1 MLRPL
6 GVLALMVVLALA
18 TPARAE
24 EPSYPSRAVKIIVS
38 APPGGG
44 VDIVAR
50 VIADRLAKLW
60 GQPFVVENR
69 PGAGGNLGSESVAAA
84 EPDGYTLLAAQ
95 PAPLTTNVVLY
106 KKLNFDPAALEPLA
120 IMTSIPNTL
129 VVRTDFPANSV
140 QELIAYA
147 KANPGKV
154 NFGSQGV
161 GTTPHL
167 TGELFARLTGTKLTH
182 VPYRGTAQA
191 VNDLIA
197 GHLDLLFFQLDSVR
211 EQVQAKRAKMLAVTT
226 PERVPAMPE
235 VPTMDEAGVKGFR
248 SDTWNALAAPPKT
261 PPAIV
266 AKLNAGINEVLKQPD
281 TAEHLRGMNMTPIGG
296 APDGIKAFIKDETE
310 RWGDVIRAAKIT
322 ADYAERVASRVPA
335 KRAPRCIGG
344 ARWRARARAGTQC
357 NAATSRG
364 SFLFWPLGPGSRF
377 SRPGHERANS
387 RRAKRTVGHG
397 LKLTMSNSAVFFL
410 PAARLCA
417 PGLSVLFA
425 PALPEAS
432 V

>member
-1 MLRPL
+1 MLSKFSA
-6 GVLALMVVLALA
+6 LAVVVLTLA
-18 TPARAE
+18 APAIPTPARAQ
-24 EPSYPSRAVKIIVS
+24 PDPAAAYPNRAVKIIVS

-44 VDIVAR
+44 LDIAAR
-50 VIADRLAKLW
+50 VVADRLAKLW

-69 PGAGGNLGSESVAAA
+69 AGAGGNLGTEAVAGA

-95 PAPLTTNVVLY
+95 PAPLTTNVVMY

-129 VVRTDFPANSV
+129 VVRTDFPASSV

-226 PERVPAMPE
+226 PERVPAVPE

-261 PPAIV
+261 PAAIV

-322 ADYAERVASRVPA
+322 AD
-335 KRAPRCIGG
+335 
-344 ARWRARARAGTQC
+344 
-357 NAATSRG
+357 
-364 SFLFWPLGPGSRF
+364 
-377 SRPGHERANS
+377 
-387 RRAKRTVGHG
+387 
-397 LKLTMSNSAVFFL
+397 
-410 PAARLCA
+410 
-417 PGLSVLFA
+417 
-425 PALPEAS
+425 
-432 V
+432 

>member
-1 MLRPL
+1 MLPKFS
-6 GVLALMVVLALA
+6 ALA
-18 TPARAE
+18 VVALTVVALTLAASAVAPPAHAQAD
-24 EPSYPSRAVKIIVS
+24 PAAAYPNRAVKIIVS

-44 VDIVAR
+44 LDIAAR
-50 VIADRLAKLW
+50 VVADRLAKLW

-69 PGAGGNLGSESVAAA
+69 PGAGGNLGTEAVAGA

-95 PAPLTTNVVLY
+95 PAPLTTNVVMY

-226 PERVPAMPE
+226 PERVPAVPE

-261 PPAIV
+261 PAAIV

-322 ADYAERVASRVPA
+322 AD
-335 KRAPRCIGG
+335 
-344 ARWRARARAGTQC
+344 
-357 NAATSRG
+357 
-364 SFLFWPLGPGSRF
+364 
-377 SRPGHERANS
+377 
-387 RRAKRTVGHG
+387 
-397 LKLTMSNSAVFFL
+397 
-410 PAARLCA
+410 
-417 PGLSVLFA
+417 
-425 PALPEAS
+425 
-432 V
+432 

>member
-1 MLRPL
+1 MRRRAGL
-6 GVLALMVVLALA
+6 LALIVAFAVVP
-18 TPARAE
+18 PARAE
-24 EPSYPSRAVKIIVS
+24 DPNYPSRAVKIIVS

-50 VIADRLAKLW
+50 VIADRLAKMW

-69 PGAGGNLGSESVAAA
+69 PGAGGNLGSEAVAVA

-106 KKLNFDPAALEPLA
+106 KKLNFDPAAFEPLA
-120 IMTSIPNTL
+120 IMTSIPNVL
-129 VVRTDFPANSV
+129 VVRADFPANSV
-140 QELIAYA
+140 VELVAYA

-167 TGELFARLTGTKLTH
+167 TGELFARATGTKLTH

-211 EQVQAKRAKMLAVTT
+211 EQYQAKKAKMLAVTT
-226 PERVPAMPE
+226 AQRVAAVPE

-261 PPAIV
+261 PATIV
-266 AKLNAGINEVLKQPD
+266 AKLNAAINAVLEQPD
-281 TAEHLRGMNMTPIGG
+281 TAEHLRAMNMTPIGG
-296 APDGIKAFIKDETE
+296 APDAIKTFIKEETE
-310 RWGDVIRAAKIT
+310 RWGEVIRAAHIS
-322 ADYAERVASRVPA
+322 AD
-335 KRAPRCIGG
+335 
-344 ARWRARARAGTQC
+344 
-357 NAATSRG
+357 
-364 SFLFWPLGPGSRF
+364 
-377 SRPGHERANS
+377 
-387 RRAKRTVGHG
+387 
-397 LKLTMSNSAVFFL
+397 
-410 PAARLCA
+410 
-417 PGLSVLFA
+417 
-425 PALPEAS
+425 
-432 V
+432 

>member
-6 GVLALMVVLALA
+6 GVLALMVAFALA
-18 TPARAE
+18 PPARAE
-24 EPSYPSRAVKIIVS
+24 EPSYPSRPVKIIVS

-69 PGAGGNLGSESVAAA
+69 PGAGGNLGSEAVAVA

-106 KKLNFDPAALEPLA
+106 KKLNFDPAAFEPLA
-120 IMTSIPNTL
+120 IMTSIPNVL
-129 VVRTDFPANSV
+129 VVRADFPSNSV
-140 QELIAYA
+140 AELVAYA

-167 TGELFARLTGTKLTH
+167 TGELFARATGTKLTH

-191 VNDLIA
+191 VNDLVA

-211 EQVQAKRAKMLAVTT
+211 EQYQAKKAKMLAVTT
-226 PERVPAMPE
+226 AQRVAAVPE

-261 PPAIV
+261 PGAIV
-266 AKLNAGINEVLKQPD
+266 AKLNAAINAVLEQPD
-281 TAEHLRGMNMTPIGG
+281 TAEHLRAMSMTPIGG
-296 APDGIKAFIKDETE
+296 TPDAVKAFIREETE
-310 RWGDVIRAAKIT
+310 RWGEVIRAANIR
-322 ADYAERVASRVPA
+322 AD
-335 KRAPRCIGG
+335 
-344 ARWRARARAGTQC
+344 
-357 NAATSRG
+357 
-364 SFLFWPLGPGSRF
+364 
-377 SRPGHERANS
+377 
-387 RRAKRTVGHG
+387 
-397 LKLTMSNSAVFFL
+397 
-410 PAARLCA
+410 
-417 PGLSVLFA
+417 
-425 PALPEAS
+425 
-432 V
+432 

>member
-1 MLRPL
+1 MLRRAGL
-6 GVLALMVVLALA
+6 LALMVAFALA
-18 TPARAE
+18 PPARAE
-24 EPSYPSRAVKIIVS
+24 EPSYPSRPVKVIVS

-69 PGAGGNLGSESVAAA
+69 PGAGGNLGSEAVAVA

-106 KKLNFDPAALEPLA
+106 KKLNFDPAAFEPLA
-120 IMTSIPNTL
+120 IMTSIPNVL
-129 VVRTDFPANSV
+129 VVRADFPANSV
-140 QELIAYA
+140 AELVAYA

-167 TGELFARLTGTKLTH
+167 TGELFARATGTKLTH

-211 EQVQAKRAKMLAVTT
+211 EQYQAKKAKMLAVTT
-226 PERVPAMPE
+226 AQRVAAVPE

-261 PPAIV
+261 PAAIV
-266 AKLNAGINEVLKQPD
+266 AKLNAAINAVLREPD
-281 TAEHLRGMNMTPIGG
+281 TAEHLRAMSMTPIGG
-296 APDGIKAFIKDETE
+296 TPDAIKTFIREETE
-310 RWGDVIRAAKIT
+310 RWGEVIRAANIR
-322 ADYAERVASRVPA
+322 AD
-335 KRAPRCIGG
+335 
-344 ARWRARARAGTQC
+344 
-357 NAATSRG
+357 
-364 SFLFWPLGPGSRF
+364 
-377 SRPGHERANS
+377 
-387 RRAKRTVGHG
+387 
-397 LKLTMSNSAVFFL
+397 
-410 PAARLCA
+410 
-417 PGLSVLFA
+417 
-425 PALPEAS
+425 
-432 V
+432 

>member
-1 MLRPL
+1 MLPKFS
-6 GVLALMVVLALA
+6 ALA
-18 TPARAE
+18 VVALTVVALTLAASAVAPPAHAQAD
-24 EPSYPSRAVKIIVS
+24 PAAAYPNRAVKIIVS

-44 VDIVAR
+44 LDIAAR
-50 VIADRLAKLW
+50 VVADRLAKLW

-69 PGAGGNLGSESVAAA
+69 PGAGGNLGTEAVARA

-95 PAPLTTNVVLY
+95 PAPLTTNVVMY

-167 TGELFARLTGTKLTH
+167 TGELFARVTGIKLTH

-191 VNDLIA
+191 VNDVIA

-226 PERVPAMPE
+226 PERVPAVPE

-261 PPAIV
+261 PAAIV

-322 ADYAERVASRVPA
+322 AD
-335 KRAPRCIGG
+335 
-344 ARWRARARAGTQC
+344 
-357 NAATSRG
+357 
-364 SFLFWPLGPGSRF
+364 
-377 SRPGHERANS
+377 
-387 RRAKRTVGHG
+387 
-397 LKLTMSNSAVFFL
+397 
-410 PAARLCA
+410 
-417 PGLSVLFA
+417 
-425 PALPEAS
+425 
-432 V
+432 

>member
-1 MLRPL
+1 MLPKFS
-6 GVLALMVVLALA
+6 ALA
-18 TPARAE
+18 VVALTLAAPAIAPPARAQ
-24 EPSYPSRAVKIIVS
+24 PDPAAAYPNRAVKIIVS

-44 VDIVAR
+44 LDIAAR
-50 VIADRLAKLW
+50 VVADRLAKLW

-69 PGAGGNLGSESVAAA
+69 PGAGGNLGTEAVAGA

-95 PAPLTTNVVLY
+95 PAPLTTNVVMY

-226 PERVPAMPE
+226 PERVPAVPE

-261 PPAIV
+261 PAAIV

-310 RWGDVIRAAKIT
+310 RWGDVIRAAKIPRISG
-322 ADYAERVASRVPA
+322 ARLGSRVE
-335 KRAPRCIGG
+335 
-344 ARWRARARAGTQC
+344 
-357 NAATSRG
+357 
-364 SFLFWPLGPGSRF
+364 PL
-377 SRPGHERANS
+377 
-387 RRAKRTVGHG
+387 
-397 LKLTMSNSAVFFL
+397 LITMK
-410 PAARLCA
+410 
-417 PGLSVLFA
+417 
-425 PALPEAS
+425 
-432 V
+432 